1 MNFEQH
7 FSEYRRRLIDIFD
20 EDLMVQTS
28 VAAEILSMIPA
39 AKSTLY
45 LCGNGGSAGNANH
58 LANDFLYCCGSSI
71 GIKYKVESLA
81 SNPSIISCLANDTGY
96 ENIFSSQLEA
106 KGRKGDVLLALS
118 GSGNSKNII
127 SALEMANEKGIKT
140 ISITGFTGGKAA
152 IMSDVSI
159 HLKSSDMQIC
169 EDYQMILGH
178 MIVQHIRSILRKK

>member
-1 MNFEQH
+1 MGE
-7 FSEYRRRLIDIFD
+7 
-20 EDLMVQTS
+20 VQ
-28 VAAEILSMIPA
+28 VMRIILQM
-39 AKSTLY
+39 T
-45 LCGNGGSAGNANH
+45 
-58 LANDFLYCCGSSI
+58 LYCCGSSI

-81 SNPSIISCLANDTGY
+81 SNPSVVSCLANDTDK
-96 ENIFSSQLEA
+96 NIFSSQLEA
-106 KGRKGDVLLALS
+106 KGKKGDVLLALS